1 MDILTVREAT
11 KFAADYARSG
21 KVTHEMLL
29 QLFLVAALFFNP
41 LRWPNTVF

>member
-21 KVTHEMLL
+21 KVIHEMLL
-29 QLFLVAALFFNP
+29 QLCHCGSFVFL
-41 LRWPNTVF
+41 TV